1 MAGLGRRT
9 GHLRLVVGE
18 ERGGQLWVGVVRH
31 MGGQAGGD
39 VWVRAGGDLVCTAVE
54 VLGCWV
60 PLWDSEEGRVID
72 GAGR

>member
-1 MAGLGRRT
+1 
-9 GHLRLVVGE
+9 
-18 ERGGQLWVGVVRH
+18 

-60 PLWDSEEGRVID
+60 PLWDSEEGRVQEAVLVLHVQEGVWLI
-72 GAGR
+72 